1 MATAIITLRDR
12 VQPMARQ
19 MLVGLAVASVIFA
32 ASLFG
37 ILTRPVGFLAALWP
51 ANAILLGLM
60 VRNPAMAS
68 IWGWLG
74 AFLGYIAAD
83 LATGGEIG
91 ITIWLTVANM
101 AGAITGYLLFQL
113 LPEADRRLSRPLSVL
128 YLFAICLVA
137 AAVAAFV
144 GAGAARNV
152 FDRSFLT
159 GLEFWFVTE
168 LVNNLVILPAILTFP
183 ASPKGRQS
191 PFHPLRPRRG
201 SEKLSWWQIAP
212 LGALLASVIAGMWI
226 GGPGAVAFAVP
237 ALLWC
242 ALTYSVFTTAVL
254 TMCCCGWLLVAISA
268 GIVQVHMQG
277 DILAATS
284 SLRLGIALIALGPLT
299 AAGINS
305 ARTELLSRLAHA
317 ADHDHLT
324 GILNRRAFMERAAR
338 IFGDQSQGSRQ
349 FAVLMLDIDHFKL
362 VNDRYGHATGDEV
375 LIAFTRAVTDALRP
389 EDIFGRTGGE
399 EFALVLPH
407 LSVGEA
413 EMIAERIRAA
423 VEKSSADGNDDAVP
437 ITVSIG
443 ATATRRHPSAGLE
456 SLLAIADQALY
467 RAKGQGRNQV
477 VLG

>member
-1 MATAIITLRDR
+1 MAIAIITLRDR
-12 VQPMARQ
+12 VQPIARQ
-19 MLVGLAVASVIFA
+19 MMVGLVVASVIFI

-60 VRNPAMAS
+60 VRNPVMAS
-68 IWGWLG
+68 IWGWSG

-101 AGAITGYLLFQL
+101 AGAVTGYLLFQL

-137 AAVAAFV
+137 AAVAALV

-152 FDRSFLT
+152 FGRSFLT

-183 ASPKGRQS
+183 ASSKGRQP
-191 PFHPLRPRRG
+191 PFDPLCPHR
-201 SEKLSWWQIAP
+201 SLDKLSWWRIAP

-242 ALTYSVFTTAVL
+242 ALTYSVFITAVL

-268 GIVQVHMQG
+268 GIVQIHMQG

-324 GILNRRAFMERAAR
+324 GVLARRAFMDRSAR
-338 IFGDQSQGSRQ
+338 IFGDQTQGNRQ
-349 FAVLMLDIDHFKL
+349 LAVLVLDIDHFKQ
-362 VNDRYGHATGDEV
+362 VNDRYGHATGDRV
-375 LIAFTRAVTDALRP
+375 LVAFARAVADVLRP

-399 EFALVLPH
+399 EFAVVLPH
-407 LSVGEA
+407 ASIGQA
-413 EMIAERIRAA
+413 ETVAERIRAA
-423 VEKSSADGNDDAVP
+423 VEKSSNDDGDAVP
-437 ITVSIG
+437 VTVSIG
-443 ATATRRHPSAGLE
+443 AAASSQHPSADLE
-456 SLLAIADQALY
+456 SLLATADQALY
-467 RAKGQGRNQV
+467 RAKRQGRNQV
-477 VLG
+477 VVG